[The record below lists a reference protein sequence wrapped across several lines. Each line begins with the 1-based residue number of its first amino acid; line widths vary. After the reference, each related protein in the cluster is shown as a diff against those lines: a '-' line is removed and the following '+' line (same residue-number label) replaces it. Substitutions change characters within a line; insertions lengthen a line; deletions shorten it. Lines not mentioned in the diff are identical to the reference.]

1 MERRSQKYEDNNEKS
16 VTRTTRLSKNKY
28 LYDDINYKIGYEEIQ
43 NLDTQTRIDL
53 SELTNLNASA
63 NTREAYQKTKD
74 FIEHSNDVVETE
86 EVEPVEEKLYDINA
100 VLEEARKNRVK
111 YDELEKKR
119 KLRENNYATL
129 ADVND
134 KTLELQKKEIDEEQL
149 TELINTITSHTLLND
164 IKEAEKDSKV
174 GDEEILSDLLA
185 TNVDLNLEKGIAE
198 EFTKSNEIAKV
209 DDSFYTRSMDLSDQ
223 DFELSEELEH
233 DKKLKL
239 KIIIVV
245 VIIVLIL
252 AAVGF
257 VILKKKGII

>member
-16 VTRTTRLSKNKY
+16 TMRTTRMAKNKY

-53 SELTNLNASA
+53 SELTNPNA

-74 FIEHSNDVVETE
+74 FIEQPKKDVEIE
-86 EVEPVEEKLYDINA
+86 EISPIEEKVYDINT
-100 VLEEARKNRVK
+100 VLEEARKNRIK

-129 ADVND
+129 ADAND
-134 KTLELQKKEIDEEQL
+134 KPSEASKKEIDEEQL

-164 IKEAEKDSKV
+164 IKEAENGNEV
-174 GDEEILSDLLA
+174 GNDEILSDLLA

-198 EFTKSNEIAKV
+198 EFTEKNEIAKV
-209 DDSFYTRSMDLSDQ
+209 DDSFYTRSMDLSEQ
-223 DFELSEELEH
+223 DFELSEELEN
-233 DKKLKL
+233 DKKLKI

-245 VIIVLIL
+245 AIIVLIL
-252 AAVGF
+252 LVVGF
-257 VILKKKGII
+257 VFLKKKGII